1 MTALQN
7 KVVLITGGAT
17 HIGQAVVEELKSLGA
32 DVIVADINE
41 EQGKKVAEV
50 TQTRFE
56 YLDLSSDLSI
66 QNLSAKLTQLDIL
79 VNLACLYEDRGSEST
94 RQDWLNT
101 FNVTVF
107 GHANLV
113 KACRPLLKA
122 SSDGAVINISSVSAR
137 IAQKE
142 RWVYPASKATLEQLT
157 KSMAL
162 DLAPEGIRVHALSLG
177 WTWSVPMQMISG
189 GNRVKT
195 DQVAGRFHV
204 LGRIADAAEVAEAL
218 SLLCSSKAKLLT
230 GSVIHADGG
239 YHTLGPEATDS
250 PIEELSA

>member
-1 MTALQN
+1 MV
-7 KVVLITGGAT
+7 K
-17 HIGQAVVEELKSLGA
+17 ELKGLGA
-32 DVIVADINE
+32 DVIIADINQ
-41 EQGKKVAEV
+41 EQGQQVANE

-56 YLDLSSDLSI
+56 YLDLASDDSI
-66 QNLSAKLTQLDIL
+66 QALVGKLTQVDIL
-79 VNLACLYEDRGSEST
+79 VNLACLYEDHGSQST
-94 RQDWLNT
+94 RQDWQNT

-107 GHANLV
+107 GHAALV
-113 KACRPLLKA
+113 QACRPLLKV
-122 SSDGAVINISSVSAR
+122 SSDAAVINISSVSAR

-162 DLAPEGIRVHALSLG
+162 DLATDGIRVHALSLG

-189 GNRVKT
+189 NDRPKT
-195 DQVAGRFHV
+195 DRVAGRFHV
-204 LGRIADAAEVAEAL
+204 LGRIADAEEVAEAL
-218 SLLCSSKAKLLT
+218 SLLCSPKAKLLT

>member
-1 MTALQN
+1 MTDLNN
-7 KVVLITGGAT
+7 KVVLVTGGAT
-17 HIGQAVVEELKSLGA
+17 HIGQAVVKELKGLGA
-32 DVIVADINE
+32 DVIIADINQ
-41 EQGKKVAEV
+41 EQGQQVANE

-56 YLDLSSDLSI
+56 YLDLASDDSI
-66 QNLSAKLTQLDIL
+66 QALVGKLTQVDIL
-79 VNLACLYEDRGSEST
+79 VNLACLYEDHGSQST
-94 RQDWLNT
+94 RQDWQNT

-107 GHANLV
+107 GHAALV
-113 KACRPLLKA
+113 QACRPLLKV
-122 SSDGAVINISSVSAR
+122 SSDAAVINISSVSAR

-162 DLAPEGIRVHALSLG
+162 DLATDGIRVHALSLG

-189 GNRVKT
+189 NDRPKT
-195 DQVAGRFHV
+195 DRVAGRFHV
-204 LGRIADAAEVAEAL
+204 LGRIADAEEVAEAL
-218 SLLCSSKAKLLT
+218 SLLCSPKAKLLT

>member
-1 MTALQN
+1 MTDLNN
-7 KVVLITGGAT
+7 KVVLVTGGAT
-17 HIGQAVVEELKSLGA
+17 HIGQAVVKELKGLGA
-32 DVIVADINE
+32 DVIIADINQ
-41 EQGKKVAEV
+41 EQGQQVANE

-56 YLDLSSDLSI
+56 YLDLASDDSI
-66 QNLSAKLTQLDIL
+66 QALVGKLTQVDIL
-79 VNLACLYEDRGSEST
+79 VNLACLYKDHGSQST
-94 RQDWLNT
+94 RQNWQNT

-107 GHANLV
+107 GHAALV
-113 KACRPLLKA
+113 QACRPLLKA
-122 SSDGAVINISSVSAR
+122 SSDAAVINISSVSAR

-162 DLAPEGIRVHALSLG
+162 DLAGDGIRVHALSLG

-189 GNRVKT
+189 NDRPKT
-195 DQVAGRFHV
+195 DRVAGRFHV
-204 LGRIADAAEVAEAL
+204 LGRIADAEEVAEAL
-218 SLLCSSKAKLLT
+218 SLLCSPKAKLLT

-239 YHTLGPEATDS
+239 YHTLGPEETDS

>member
-1 MTALQN
+1 MTDLNN
-7 KVVLITGGAT
+7 KVVLVTGGAT
-17 HIGQAVVEELKSLGA
+17 HIGQAVVSELSSLGA
-32 DVIVADINE
+32 QVIIADINE
-41 EQGKKVAEV
+41 TLGQQVAV
-50 TQTRFE
+50 ATQATYE
-56 YLDLSSDLSI
+56 YLDLANDDSI
-66 QNLSAKLTQLDIL
+66 QALVGKLKQVDIL
-79 VNLACLYEDRGSEST
+79 VNLACLYEDHGSQST
-94 RQDWLNT
+94 RSDWLKT

-107 GHANLV
+107 GHAALV
-113 KACRPLLKA
+113 QACRPLLKA

-162 DLAPEGIRVHALSLG
+162 DLAADHIRVHALSLG

-189 GNRVKT
+189 DDRPKT
-195 DQVAGRFHV
+195 DRVAGRFHV
-204 LGRIADAAEVAEAL
+204 LGRIADASEVAQAL
-218 SLLCSSKAKLLT
+218 SLLCSPKAKLLT
-230 GSVIHADGG
+230 GSTIHADGG

>member
-1 MTALQN
+1 MTNLNN

-17 HIGQAVVEELKSLGA
+17 YIGQAVVKELKSLGA
-32 DVIVADINE
+32 DVIIADINE
-41 EQGKKVAEV
+41 TQGKQVAAE
-50 TQTRFE
+50 TQSRYE
-56 YLDLSSDLSI
+56 YLDLASDDSI
-66 QNLSAKLTQLDIL
+66 QALASKLNQLDIL
-79 VNLACLYEDRGSEST
+79 VNLACLYEDHGSQST
-94 RQDWLNT
+94 RSDWQNT

-107 GHANLV
+107 GHAALV
-113 KACRPLLKA
+113 QACRPLLQA
-122 SSDGAVINISSVSAR
+122 SNDGAVINISSVSAR

-162 DLAPEGIRVHALSLG
+162 DLATEGIRVHALSLG

-189 GNRVKT
+189 DDRPKT
-195 DQVAGRFHV
+195 DRVAGRFHV
-204 LGRIADAAEVAEAL
+204 LGRIADAEEVAEAL
-218 SLLCSSKAKLLT
+218 SLLCSPKAKLLT

-250 PIEELSA
+250 PIEELSK

>member
-1 MTALQN
+1 MTDLNN
-7 KVVLITGGAT
+7 KVVLVTGGAT
-17 HIGQAVVEELKSLGA
+17 HIGQAVVKELKGLGA
-32 DVIVADINE
+32 DVIIADINQ
-41 EQGKKVAEV
+41 EQGQQVANE

-56 YLDLSSDLSI
+56 YLDLASGDSI
-66 QNLSAKLTQLDIL
+66 QALVGKLTQVDIL
-79 VNLACLYEDRGSEST
+79 VNLACLYEDHGSQST
-94 RQDWLNT
+94 RQDWQNT

-107 GHANLV
+107 GHAALV
-113 KACRPLLKA
+113 QACRPLLKV
-122 SSDGAVINISSVSAR
+122 SSDAAVINISSVSAR

-162 DLAPEGIRVHALSLG
+162 DLATDGIRVHALSLG

-189 GNRVKT
+189 NDRPKT
-195 DQVAGRFHV
+195 DRVAGRFHV
-204 LGRIADAAEVAEAL
+204 LGRIADAEEVAEAL
-218 SLLCSSKAKLLT
+218 SLLCSPKAKLLT

>member
-1 MTALQN
+1 MTDLNN
-7 KVVLITGGAT
+7 KVVLVTGGAT
-17 HIGQAVVEELKSLGA
+17 HIGQAVGKELKGLGA
-32 DVIVADINE
+32 DVIIADINQ
-41 EQGKKVAEV
+41 EQGQQVANE

-56 YLDLSSDLSI
+56 YLDLASDDSI
-66 QNLSAKLTQLDIL
+66 QALVGKLTQVDIL
-79 VNLACLYEDRGSEST
+79 MNLACLYEDHGSQST
-94 RQDWLNT
+94 RQNWKNT

-107 GHANLV
+107 GHAALV
-113 KACRPLLKA
+113 QACRPLLKA
-122 SSDGAVINISSVSAR
+122 SSDAAVINISSVSAR

-162 DLAPEGIRVHALSLG
+162 DLAGDGIRVHALSLG

-189 GNRVKT
+189 NDRPKT
-195 DQVAGRFHV
+195 DRVAGRFHV
-204 LGRIADAAEVAEAL
+204 LGRIADAEEVAEAL
-218 SLLCSSKAKLLT
+218 SLLCSPKAKLLT
-230 GSVIHADGG
+230 GSTIHADGG

>member
-1 MTALQN
+1 MTDLNN
-7 KVVLITGGAT
+7 KVVLVTGGAT
-17 HIGQAVVEELKSLGA
+17 HIGQAVVKELKGLGA
-32 DVIVADINE
+32 DVIIADINQ
-41 EQGKKVAEV
+41 EQGQQVANE

-56 YLDLSSDLSI
+56 YLDLASDDSI
-66 QNLSAKLTQLDIL
+66 QALVGKLTQVDIL
-79 VNLACLYEDRGSEST
+79 VNLACLYEDHGSQST
-94 RQDWLNT
+94 RQDWQNT

-107 GHANLV
+107 GHAALV
-113 KACRPLLKA
+113 QACRPLLKA
-122 SSDGAVINISSVSAR
+122 SSDAAVINISSVSAR

-162 DLAPEGIRVHALSLG
+162 DLATDGIRVHALSLG

-189 GNRVKT
+189 NDRPKT
-195 DQVAGRFHV
+195 DCVAGRFHV
-204 LGRIADAAEVAEAL
+204 LGRIADAEEVAEAL
-218 SLLCSSKAKLLT
+218 SLLCSPKAKLLT
-230 GSVIHADGG
+230 GSTIHADGG

>member
-1 MTALQN
+1 MV
-7 KVVLITGGAT
+7 K
-17 HIGQAVVEELKSLGA
+17 ELKGLGA
-32 DVIVADINE
+32 DVIIADINQ
-41 EQGKKVAEV
+41 EQGQQVANE

-56 YLDLSSDLSI
+56 YLDLASDDSI
-66 QNLSAKLTQLDIL
+66 QALVGKLTQVDIL
-79 VNLACLYEDRGSEST
+79 VNLACLYEDHGSQST
-94 RQDWLNT
+94 RQDWQNT

-107 GHANLV
+107 GHAALV
-113 KACRPLLKA
+113 QACRPLLKA
-122 SSDGAVINISSVSAR
+122 SSDAAVINISSVSAR

-162 DLAPEGIRVHALSLG
+162 DLATDGIRVHALSLG

-189 GNRVKT
+189 NDRPKT
-195 DQVAGRFHV
+195 DRVAGRFHV
-204 LGRIADAAEVAEAL
+204 LGRIADAEEVAEAL
-218 SLLCSSKAKLLT
+218 SLLCSPKAKLLT
-230 GSVIHADGG
+230 GSTIHADGG